1 MPKSRTWIAILALA
15 AFPVTANAGAILEDT
30 GAVDRDVRCAP
41 QVAQAITQ
49 FDIDPEDVTGYSVLP
64 VKQLREGSNLIIG
77 WEAYLN
83 RKSCPGTTVIQMKRD
98 CEVKGRYGSG
108 GC

>member
-1 MPKSRTWIAILALA
+1 MPRLSTCIAILALVA
-15 AFPVTANAGAILEDT
+15 GPVAANAGPILEDT
-30 GAVDRDVRCAP
+30 GAVDRDIRCAP
-41 QVAQAITQ
+41 QVSQAIAQ
-49 FDIDPEDVTGYSVLP
+49 FNIDPQDVTSYSVLP
-64 VKQLREGSNLIIG
+64 VKQLREGSNLITG

-98 CEVKGRYGSG
+98 CEVIRRYGSG

>member
-1 MPKSRTWIAILALA
+1 MPKLSPCLAILALA
-15 AFPVTANAGAILEDT
+15 AFPMMANAGMILEDT
-30 GAVDRDVRCAP
+30 GAVDRDIRCAP
-41 QVAQAITQ
+41 QVSQAIAQ
-49 FDIDPEDVTGYSVLP
+49 FNIDPQDVTSYSVLR
-64 VKQLREGSNLIIG
+64 VKQLREGSNLITG

-98 CEVKGRYGSG
+98 CAVIRQYGSG

>member
-1 MPKSRTWIAILALA
+1 MPKLSPCLAILGLL
-15 AFPVTANAGAILEDT
+15 AFPTIAGAGMVLEDT
-30 GAVDRDVRCAP
+30 GAVDRDIRCAP
-41 QVAQAITQ
+41 QVSQAFAQ
-49 FDIDPEDVTGYSVLP
+49 FDIDPEDVTSYSVLP

-77 WEAYLN
+77 WEAYVN

-98 CEVKGRYGSG
+98 CQVSGRYSQG

>member
-1 MPKSRTWIAILALA
+1 MPNLSKWMTILALFAMPLTAEA
-15 AFPVTANAGAILEDT
+15 AGLPEDI
-30 GAVDRDVRCAP
+30 GAVDRDICAA
-41 QVAQAITQ
+41 QVSEALGQ
-49 FDIDPEDVTGYSVLP
+49 FDIDPADVTGYSVLP
-64 VKQLREGSNLIIG
+64 VKQLREGGNKIIG